1 MMHADRPLGAGRP
14 MTAGAVVAPRGVHRR
29 QALLAGAAM
38 VFGAGSGARASV
50 APAEVRTALPSAV
63 LSGSTRFT
71 YWGFSVYDAS
81 LWVLPGFD
89 PREYERHRF
98 ALHLQ
103 YLRNFTNAAITERSV
118 DEMTRQ
124 SGAGTQRRA
133 LWSEWLRNA
142 FPDVRAGDRITGI
155 NQPGEGALFVTNGR
169 QTGSIPDPAFARLFF
184 GIWLASD
191 TSEPA
196 MRTALISGKV
206 GS

>member
-1 MMHADRPLGAGRP
+1 MMHTDRPFGPGHP
-14 MTAGAVVAPRGVHRR
+14 TQAGAMAAPRGVQRR
-29 QALLAGAAM
+29 QALLAVPAM
-38 VFGAGSGARASV
+38 VLAAGAWGKV
-50 APAEVRTALPSAV
+50 APPEVQAALPSAV

-81 LWVLPGFD
+81 LWVLPGFV
-89 PREYERHRF
+89 PREFERHRF
-98 ALHLQ
+98 ALHLR

-124 SGAGTQRRA
+124 SGATPERRA
-133 LWSEWLRNA
+133 SWSQWLRDA
-142 FPDVRAGDRITGI
+142 FPDVRTGDRITGI
-155 NQPGEGALFVTNGR
+155 NRPGEGAVFLTNGR
-169 QTGSIPDPAFARLFF
+169 QTGTVPDPAFARLFF

-196 MRTALISGKV
+196 MRTALLSGQG

>member
-1 MMHADRPLGAGRP
+1 MTDTDRPLGAGRP
-14 MTAGAVVAPRGVHRR
+14 MPAGAAVTPRGVHRR
-29 QALLAGAAM
+29 QALLAVATM

-89 PREYERHRF
+89 PREFERHRF

-118 DEMTRQ
+118 DEMSRQ
-124 SGAGTQRRA
+124 SGATPERRA
-133 LWSEWLRNA
+133 LWRQWLRNA
-142 FPDVRAGDRITGI
+142 FPDVRAGDRITGV
-155 NQPGEGALFVTNGR
+155 NQPGEGAVFLTNGR

-184 GIWLASD
+184 GIWLGSD

-196 MRTALISGKV
+196 MRTALLSGKG

>member
-1 MMHADRPLGAGRP
+1 MTPEVRPFGPGRP
-14 MTAGAVVAPRGVHRR
+14 TQPGARVTPRGVRRR
-29 QALLAGAAM
+29 QALLAVAGT
-38 VFGAGSGARASV
+38 VFGASVRGSV
-50 APAEVRTALPSAV
+50 APPEVQTILPSAV

-81 LWVLPGFD
+81 LWVLPDFEA
-89 PREYERHRF
+89 RYFERHRF

-118 DEMTRQ
+118 DEMARQ
-124 SGAGTQRRA
+124 ASPTPQQRA
-133 LWSEWLRNA
+133 LWNQWLRDA

-155 NQPGEGALFVTNGR
+155 NRPGEGALFLTNGQ
-169 QTGSIPDPAFARLFF
+169 QTGMVPDPAFARLFF
-184 GIWLASD
+184 GIWLASE

-196 MRTALISGKV
+196 MRTALLSGRG